1 MAAIVHV
8 HVSMYVHRMESQ
20 QREEKTAT
28 SELLSRIETQEQQVR
43 QHVFDCW
50 VCCYVFN
57 EKKTLLIVINGTP
70 RMAQLKRTSQ

>member
-20 QREEKTAT
+20 QSEEKTAT

-43 QHVFDCW
+43 QHVFDC
-50 VCCYVFN
+50 CYVFN
-57 EKKTLLIVINGTP
+57 EKTLLIVINDTP